1 MLGKVIILVLFVAAG
16 VSATFTA
23 GGPSRIEDVTDPS
36 VVAAADFAVTE
47 MNKQSNSV
55 YKLVRSKI
63 VAGTVQ
69 VVSGLKYVLLI
80 DIGLSK
86 CPNDYKPSTLE
97 ECPLISEAKQYQVT
111 IWVEPTDPPTYHLL
125 DEGFQDAE
133 GRDASVSDW
142 KHACDLWLM
151 RFTIST
157 NFVWGRYICVP
168 TY

>member
-1 MLGKVIILVLFVAAG
+1 M
-16 VSATFTA
+16 
-23 GGPSRIEDVTDPS
+23 
-36 VVAAADFAVTE
+36 
-47 MNKQSNSV
+47 
-55 YKLVRSKI
+55 
-63 VAGTVQ
+63 
-69 VVSGLKYVLLI
+69 SGLKYVLLI
-80 DIGLSK
+80 EVGLSK

-97 ECPLISEAKQYQVT
+97 ECPLTSEVRINFLEGVSTRRGMWRNASLLYQAKQYQVT

-157 NFVWGRYICVP
+157 NFVWGRYICI
-168 TY
+168 